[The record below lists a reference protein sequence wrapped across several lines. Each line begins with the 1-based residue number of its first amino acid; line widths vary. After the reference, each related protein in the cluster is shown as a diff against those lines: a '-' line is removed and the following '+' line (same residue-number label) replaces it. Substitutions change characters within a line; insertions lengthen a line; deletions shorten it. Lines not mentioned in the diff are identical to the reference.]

1 MGVQKETP
9 RPADAV
15 SREAAVPLEP
25 MSAEDFARPKRRIVL
40 AVAVAAVLSVF
51 AAIWIYR
58 ISTAPLEAQRALD
71 AGQRFLKTTRYTEAI
86 LSLDRAVS
94 LKRDLADA
102 YLLRGRAQ
110 VALTNLDA
118 GIQDFTKVI
127 QLRPGSPDA
136 FLERAGARLT
146 QMDYQAV
153 IADCGEAIARD
164 PQLAYAYTLRGMAFR
179 ETGNLSK
186 SRDDFNRAVE
196 LSPDLNNYFQRA
208 ATYQL
213 LGEHGM
219 AIADLNQMIAFY
231 PTSPMGYYIRAKS
244 REAMG
249 DQAGARSD
257 RETARQLER
266 DPDQ

>member
-1 MGVQKETP
+1 MGVEKETP
-9 RPADAV
+9 QPGEAV
-15 SREAAVPLEP
+15 SREGPVPLEP
-25 MSAEDFARPKRRIVL
+25 MSAEDFARRKRRIVV
-40 AVAVAAVLSVF
+40 AVAGAAVLSVL

-58 ISTAPLEAQRALD
+58 ISTAPLEAQQALD

-102 YLLRGRAQ
+102 YLLRGRAHL
-110 VALTNLDA
+110 ALTNLDA

-127 QLRPGSPDA
+127 QLRPGSPEA
-136 FLERAGARLT
+136 FVERAGVRLT
-146 QMDYQAV
+146 QMDYRAV

-186 SRDDFNRAVE
+186 SREDFNRAVE

-219 AIADLNQMIAFY
+219 AIADLDRMIAFY
-231 PTSPMGYYIRAKS
+231 PTSPMGYYTRAKS
-244 REAMG
+244 REAIG
-249 DQAGARSD
+249 DLAGARQD
-257 RETARQLER
+257 RETGLQLER
-266 DPDQ
+266 EPSQ